1 MSPLEHSELE
11 VMMVHSS
18 GDAQQA
24 GPRTQRKVSQKGGS
38 SARQRLLIFSDQ
50 PLANRELIE
59 KPGSDSFAPKVAKID
74 NKSVNCEFYHLP
86 AEQQKQV
93 I

>member
-1 MSPLEHSELE
+1 MSPLEHAELE

-18 GDAQQA
+18 EMPYRQVLELRGRSEEWLQC
-24 GPRTQRKVSQKGGS
+24 
-38 SARQRLLIFSDQ
+38 ARQRLLIFYEQ

-74 NKSVNCEFYHLP
+74 NKSVN
-86 AEQQKQV
+86 
-93 I
+93 